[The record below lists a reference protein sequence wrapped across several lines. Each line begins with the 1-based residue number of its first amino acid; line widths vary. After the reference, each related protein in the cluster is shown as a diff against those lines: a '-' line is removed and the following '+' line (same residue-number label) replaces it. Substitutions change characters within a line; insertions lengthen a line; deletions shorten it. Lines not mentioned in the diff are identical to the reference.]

1 MGKRKLRTIIF
12 YDKLS
17 KIIIEKTV
25 IYYSKAQNH
34 RNEISHAP
42 KKYRQYAL
50 EWNEKLIR
58 RIEQGNKLEMIKYL
72 RTYSLDIS
80 KCVNSYIRRWNI
92 TAQDLCKKALNEVT
106 RDIRNYFA
114 RQLRNKIQQ
123 VTER

>member
-1 MGKRKLRTIIF
+1 M
-12 YDKLS
+12 
-17 KIIIEKTV
+17 
-25 IYYSKAQNH
+25 N
-34 RNEISHAP
+34 
-42 KKYRQYAL
+42 
-50 EWNEKLIR
+50 
-58 RIEQGNKLEMIKYL
+58 KYL

-106 RDIRNYFA
+106 RDIRNFFA